1 MIVSINQPAYMPWL
15 GYFDRIVK
23 SDVHV
28 VLDHVQFEK
37 NSMVNR
43 NKIRTAQGDTMLTV
57 PLLTK
62 GKFGDLAINALQ
74 TDQTQKWEARH
85 LKSLKSSYAR
95 APHAEEHL
103 PFFEELLSTPQP
115 DFLLPVMAITEYLLG
130 AFGIKTPIKRSSEM
144 ACGGTKGDL
153 VLNICKELGATQYI
167 SGPFGR
173 DYLDMAVFQA
183 EGIEIIFH
191 DYAHPVYKQMHG
203 PFEPYM
209 SAVDLLLNC
218 GADSL
223 GILKN

>member
-23 SDVHV
+23 SDIHV

-43 NKIRTAQGDTMLTV
+43 NKIRTAQGHTMLTV

-74 TDQTQKWEARH
+74 TDQTQKWESRH

-95 APHAEEHL
+95 APHADEHL
-103 PFFEELLSTPQP
+103 PFFEELLSAERP
-115 DFLLPVMAITEYLLG
+115 DFLSPIMRITEYLLG
-130 AFGIKTPIKRSSEM
+130 TFGIETPLRRSSEM
-144 ACGGTKGDL
+144 ACDGTKGDL

-173 DYLDMAVFQA
+173 DYLDMAAFQA